1 MQAPAKINLTLE
13 VLARRPDG
21 YHGIRSVMVPL
32 ALCDELTVEPSDTFA
47 FECDRADLSGDDNL
61 AVAAL
66 RAVFGALPPVRLRLH
81 KRIPTQA
88 GLGGGSSDAAAV
100 LRMAMDGAFGATPQ
114 CDWLSIARSLGS
126 DVPFFL
132 AGTAALVEGTGERVT
147 PAGAL
152 PPWHVLIVKP
162 PVAISTADAY
172 RAIDERS
179 RPQRPRDDSVSI
191 AMVEALQRADFATV
205 ASLMQNDF
213 EDVAIAMAPEIDFAL
228 RALSEAGASN
238 AMLAGSGS
246 CVFTLAPNAERI
258 AAIARVLQLPGNY
271 QTFVTRFYETSDWRD
286 SSAIPE
292 STVST

>member
-1 MQAPAKINLTLE
+1 VQAPAKINLTLE
-13 VLARRPDG
+13 VLARRADG

-32 ALCDELTVEPSDTFA
+32 ELSDELTVEAADSFS
-47 FECDRADLSGDDNL
+47 FECDRDDLAGDANL

-66 RAVFGALPPVRLRLH
+66 RAVFPQPPPMRLRLR

-100 LRMAMDGAFGATPQ
+100 LRMAMNGTFGTTPQ
-114 CDWLSIARSLGS
+114 CDWLNVARSLGS

-132 AGTAALVEGTGERVT
+132 AGTGALVEGTGERVT

-172 RAIDERS
+172 RAIDERP

-191 AMVEALQRADFATV
+191 ASIEALQRADFQAV
-205 ASLMQNDF
+205 QRLMQNDF
-213 EDVAIAMAPEIDFAL
+213 QDVIAEAALAIAAALSAL
-228 RALSEAGASN
+228 RRAGASN

-246 CVFTLAPNAERI
+246 CVFTLSPEAGTI
-258 AAIARVLQLPGNY
+258 DAIARSLQLADGY
-271 QTFVTRFYETSDWRD
+271 QTFITRFASTGEWR
-286 SSAIPE
+286 P
-292 STVST
+292 

>member
-1 MQAPAKINLTLE
+1 VQAPAKINLTLE
-13 VLARRPDG
+13 VLARRADG

-32 ALCDELTVEPSDTFA
+32 ELSDELTAEPSDAFA
-47 FECDRADLSGDDNL
+47 FECDRDDLAGDANL

-66 RAVFGALPPVRLRLH
+66 RAVFAAPPPMRLRLL

-100 LRMAMDGAFGATPQ
+100 LRMAMTGTFGTTPQ
-114 CDWLSIARSLGS
+114 CDWLAIARSLGS

-162 PVAISTADAY
+162 PAAISTADAY
-172 RAIDERS
+172 RAIDES
-179 RPQRPRDDSVSI
+179 ARPQRPRDDSVSI
-191 AMVEALQRADFATV
+191 QMLEALQRADFPTV
-205 ASLMQNDF
+205 ESLMQNDF
-213 EDVAIAMAPEIDFAL
+213 DDIISYRTPEIAFAL
-228 RALSEAGASN
+228 HALRDAGARN

-246 CVFTLAPNAERI
+246 CVYTISPDAATI
-258 AAIARVLQLPGNY
+258 AAIARSLGLAGDY
-271 QTFVTRFYETSDWRD
+271 DTFVTRFAGAQDWRG
-286 SSAIPE
+286 
-292 STVST
+292 